1 MHGLTPLTY
10 GKLPNKAAI
19 RYFYER
25 QAWLLLPRCTSRLS
39 EVLTLENERR
49 TGAGIGIIERTAEK
63 SFPALKATRARI
75 QAGMELSPMT
85 PKKMKEAY
93 RVAERA
99 GLV

>member
-1 MHGLTPLTY
+1 VKCSPWKTKEGRALILGL
-10 GKLPNKAAI
+10 
-19 RYFYER
+19 
-25 QAWLLLPRCTSRLS
+25 SS
-39 EVLTLENERR
+39 ERR
-49 TGAGIGIIERTAEK
+49 K